1 MLSLSDKPI
10 REIYVRYNPAPGGFC
25 NAVLFCGFM
34 SNAEVEIFEDRERG
48 TGRSYYPIVFILF

>member
-1 MLSLSDKPI
+1 MLLSLSDKPI

-34 SNAEVEIFEDRERG
+34 SNAEVEIFEDRERH
-48 TGRSYYPIVFILF
+48 RSFILPDCF